1 MLYTR
6 RCFFGGDCGKISNG
20 IKKEKRGK
28 KRERE
33 RKAQRDGYPA
43 NEEGDLNPTV
53 VNSLGSSREES
64 FLFTLHLK

>member
-1 MLYTR
+1 M
-6 RCFFGGDCGKISNG
+6 GGDCGKISNG

-53 VNSLGSSREES
+53 VNSPREES